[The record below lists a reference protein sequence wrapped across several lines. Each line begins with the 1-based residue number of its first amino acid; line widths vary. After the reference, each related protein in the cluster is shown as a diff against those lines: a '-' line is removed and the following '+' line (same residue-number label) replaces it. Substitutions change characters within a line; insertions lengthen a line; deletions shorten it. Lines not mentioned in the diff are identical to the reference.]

1 MRLFLEAFWVGSR
14 SWCVLV
20 GVIVVTIMRR
30 RDNDVDFGI
39 SAQSDSKRA
48 DFSPEAL
55 GAKGPKH
62 NTYNPKRVEPMATE
76 WLKVVFFHRWHWMRK
91 FWSSP
96 SVLYFKML

>member
-1 MRLFLEAFWVGSR
+1 MCLFLEAFWEGSR

-20 GVIVVTIMRR
+20 GVIVVTITRR

-39 SAQSDSKRA
+39 SAQSDSKKA

-62 NTYNPKRVEPMATE
+62 NTYNPKRIEPMATE
-76 WLKVVFFHRWHWMRK
+76 WPTMFRQHTATWGE
-91 FWSSP
+91 
-96 SVLYFKML
+96 